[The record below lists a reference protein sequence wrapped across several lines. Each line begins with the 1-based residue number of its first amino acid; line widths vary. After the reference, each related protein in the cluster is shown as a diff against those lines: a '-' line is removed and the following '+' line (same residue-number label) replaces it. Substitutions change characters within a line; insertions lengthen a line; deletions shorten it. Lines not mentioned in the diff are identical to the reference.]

1 MNVNTRKLC
10 LVVAVALALVLNACA
25 PAATP
30 EPTKAPAPTAVTA
43 ATKAPEPTKPPAE
56 KYPTRPIRVVQTN
69 APGGWLDTNTRLIQP
84 YLEKYLG
91 VSLAIENMEGAGGR
105 KARAYVY
112 TQPPDG
118 YTILVTAFPTAQL
131 GELLY
136 AGEYKSANFSYISTY
151 APQDVQVIA
160 VAANSPI
167 KTYKD
172 LVELSKTKV
181 LKLGTAGTATPDHV
195 VVILLKE
202 YTGLQADAI
211 PFDTGADAILATLGG
226 KIDGLPIE
234 ATTLV
239 GRTDLRPLIS
249 VASER
254 LPILPD
260 VPTLKEAGFKEFGLT
275 SFMGLLA
282 PPGLSEDKRKIF
294 ADAVVKAN
302 TDPEYVAKLKT
313 AKGMPPLSLQGA
325 DFKKVADGQATDI
338 QKVLSILQAAI
349 K

>member
-1 MNVNTRKLC
+1 MNVNTRKLY
-10 LVVAVALALVLNACA
+10 LVLAMVLALVLNACA

-30 EPTKAPAPTAVTA
+30 EPTKAPAAAA
-43 ATKAPEPTKPPAE
+43 ATKAPEPTKAPAE
-56 KYPTRPIRVVQTN
+56 KYPTRPIRVVQTH

-84 YLEKYLG
+84 YVEKYLG

-118 YTILVTAFPTAQL
+118 YTILVTALPTAQL
-131 GELLY
+131 GEFLY
-136 AGEYKSANFSYISTY
+136 AGEYKTTNFSFISTY

-202 YTGLQADAI
+202 YTGLQADAV
-211 PFDTGADAILATLGG
+211 PFATGADSIMATLGG

-239 GRTDLRPLIS
+239 GRSDLRPLIS
-249 VASER
+249 VAAQR

-260 VPTLKEAGFKEFGLT
+260 VPTLKEAGFTEFNLT
-275 SFMGLLA
+275 SFMGFLA

-294 ADAVVKAN
+294 EDAVAKAN
-302 TDPEYVAKLKT
+302 ADPEYVAKLKT
-313 AKGMPPLSLQGA
+313 AKGMPPLALRGA
-325 DFKKVADGQATDI
+325 EFKKAVEAQNADI
-338 QKVLSILQAAI
+338 QKVLAILQA
-349 K
+349 

>member
-10 LVVAVALALVLNACA
+10 LVLAVLLAMVLNACA

-30 EPTKAPAPTAVTA
+30 EPTKAPAATA

-56 KYPTRPIRVVQTN
+56 KYPTRPIRVILTHP
-69 APGGWLDTNTRLIQP
+69 PGGWLDTNTRLAAP
-84 YLEKYLG
+84 YVEKYLG
-91 VSLAIENMEGAGGR
+91 TSLAIESMEGAGGR

-112 TQPPDG
+112 NAAPDG
-118 YTILVTAFPTAQL
+118 YTVLATAFPTSQL

-136 AGEYKSANFSYISTY
+136 QGEYKTANFSFIHTY

-167 KTYKD
+167 KTYKE

-202 YTGLQADAI
+202 YTGLRADAV
-211 PFDTGADAILATLGG
+211 PFATGADSILATLGG
-226 KIDGLPIE
+226 KIDGLPVE

-239 GRTDLRPLIS
+239 GRTDLRAL
-249 VASER
+249 VAVAPQR
-254 LPILPD
+254 LPTLPD
-260 VPTLKEAGFKEFGLT
+260 VPTLKEAGFTEFSLT
-275 SFMGLLA
+275 SFMGFVA
-282 PPGLSEDKRKIF
+282 PPGLSEDKRKVF
-294 ADAVVKAN
+294 EDAVAKAVA
-302 TDPEYVAKLKT
+302 DPDYVAKLKT
-313 AKGMPPLSLQGA
+313 AKGLPPLALRNA
-325 DFKKVADGQATDI
+325 EFKKLAETQAADI
-338 QKVLSILQAAI
+338 QKVLTILQAAI